1 MTQAMLSRIE
11 TVRRIKASRI
21 MTDPPGD
28 DSSLRKRRG
37 EISAYGRA
45 LRSWFHFQCLTAIA
59 LLVIFGLTLIAV
71 VSGGNTGTVASPVM
85 LLLSFSGLFAI
96 ATMYLYA
103 RRNFVEPDRAF
114 RKWLQQVCDGDTEAK
129 IDLPEQHA
137 HFRELDFHT
146 KNLGQAFTSLTTD
159 MDELVGSQ
167 TTRLEQQNRSLEL
180 LFNLTADVAK
190 ELDQITVLET
200 VCLYLSNWFG
210 ESHVRAYLV
219 DTDGETRL
227 AASRSCHTEPSPINN
242 QADETE
248 SSMSSNSIHQ
258 LSESGAK
265 PTIRIVRQVE
275 HELNLN
281 GPFRHRTS
289 VPVLYGVQ
297 VGALIVIDS
306 TVQYPTGKHDTLR
319 VLRSISEQLSLFEAK
334 RSAIDK
340 SKVAEATRER
350 IALAGDIHD
359 SLAQTL
365 TAVRYQVDLLEESLG
380 TSTKSDLRSDFER
393 LKGTIDEA
401 NLEVRGLI
409 GEYRKP
415 LMQHRSTDAIRETVD
430 QLQRKTDARLF
441 FQVEDP
447 QLQFSQRE
455 ESQLQRIVGE
465 ALNNAIKY
473 SEASIIRVYV
483 GSNSTGVR
491 RVLIEDDGNGFDTEH
506 CRLSLDLARPGSTAV
521 AAKPRGQGEHIGL
534 SIMHE
539 RATTIGARLGIES
552 EPGEGTRVS
561 IELPPAST
569 FG

>member
-1 MTQAMLSRIE
+1 
-11 TVRRIKASRI
+11 
-21 MTDPPGD
+21 MTDLPD
-28 DSSLRKRRG
+28 DDRSLRKRRG
-37 EISAYGRA
+37 EMSTYGRA
-45 LRSWFHFQCLTAIA
+45 LRSWFQFQCLTGVA
-59 LLVIFGLTLIAV
+59 LLVILGLALIGV
-71 VSGGNTGTVASPVM
+71 ISSGSHGTATSPVV
-85 LLLSFSGLFAI
+85 LLLGFCGLFAI
-96 ATMYLYA
+96 VIIYIFA

-146 KNLGQAFTSLTTD
+146 KNLSQAFTSLTTD
-159 MDELVGSQ
+159 MDKLVESQ

-190 ELDQITVLET
+190 ELDQVTVLET
-200 VCLYLSNWFG
+200 VCQYLSNWFG
-210 ESHVRAYLV
+210 ESHVSAYLV
-219 DTDGETRL
+219 ETGGEARL
-227 AASRSCHTEPSPINN
+227 VASRSYRDQTSSIDDQPRETGSGISPDSV
-242 QADETE
+242 Q
-248 SSMSSNSIHQ
+248 Q
-258 LSESGAK
+258 LRDSGAK
-265 PTIRIVRQVE
+265 HTLRIVSQVE

-289 VPVLYGVQ
+289 VPVFYGVQ
-297 VGALIVIDS
+297 VGAQIVIDS
-306 TVQYPTGKHDTLR
+306 MVQYPTGKHDTLR

-365 TAVRYQVDLLEESLG
+365 TAVRYQVDLLQESLG
-380 TSTKSDLRSDFER
+380 TPARSDLQSDFER

-415 LMQHRSTDAIRETVD
+415 LTQHRSTDAIRETVD
-430 QLQRKTDARLF
+430 QLQRKTDAQLF

-473 SEASIIRVYV
+473 SEASIIRVFV

-491 RVLIEDDGNGFDTEH
+491 RVLIEDDGNGFDTER
-506 CRLSLDLARPGSTAV
+506 CESSLDLARAGSTEV
-521 AAKPRGQGEHIGL
+521 AGTPRGEGEHIGL